1 MDNFRSRFKKS
12 PALVPD
18 FFLLSISTGLRCR
31 LVGYLNLDEL

>member
-12 PALVPD
+12 PALVLD
-18 FFLLSISTGLRCR
+18 FFLSISTGLCCR